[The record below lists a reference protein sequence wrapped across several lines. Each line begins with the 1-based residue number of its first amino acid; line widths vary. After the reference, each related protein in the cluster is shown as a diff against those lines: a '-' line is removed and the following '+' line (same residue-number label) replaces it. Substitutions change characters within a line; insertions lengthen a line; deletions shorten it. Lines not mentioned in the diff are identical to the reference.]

1 MSNPIRRAFNAHR
14 KVQIRLAG
22 VEISIQRGLNTSSV
36 ISATVG
42 FTGET
47 TYDEM
52 GMVTYTKHRDYLVD
66 ITDYDFGSGAVAPQR
81 HDIVTEVINGV
92 PVTFEVVS
100 ANNDAPANYDNRDR
114 NLWRVHTKE
123 V

>member
-14 KVQIRLAG
+14 KVHLRLAG

>member
-1 MSNPIRRAFNAHR
+1 MTNPVRRAFNAHR
-14 KVQIRLAG
+14 KVQLRLAG
-22 VEISIQRGLNTSSV
+22 VEITVQRGLNTSSV

-47 TYDEM
+47 NYDEM
-52 GMVTYTKHRDYLVD
+52 GMVTYTKHRDYLID

-92 PVTFEVVS
+92 PLTFEVVS